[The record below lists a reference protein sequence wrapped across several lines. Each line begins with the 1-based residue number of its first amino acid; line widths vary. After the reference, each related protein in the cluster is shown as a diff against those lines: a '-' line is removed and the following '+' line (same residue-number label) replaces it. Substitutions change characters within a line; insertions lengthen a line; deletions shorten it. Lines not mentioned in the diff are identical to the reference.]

1 MLEELIDRFGEPPKS
16 VQNLLAIAYLKAKAN
31 KCFYTEIKEFEKKIK
46 FTFYYQAKINP
57 ANIMQMA
64 DKYQGALQFVRD
76 AKTPYFEYDREHNTR
91 SKVTSVLEQVET
103 ILEDT
108 KELLLDGGSKEK

>member
-1 MLEELIDRFGEPPKS
+1 MGS
-16 VQNLLAIAYLKAKAN
+16 
-31 KCFYTEIKEFEKKIK
+31 KIK

-76 AKTPYFEYDREHNTR
+76 AKAPYFEYDRKRQTR
-91 SKVTSVLEQVET
+91 KKVTGVLEQVESV
-103 ILEDT
+103 LEDT
-108 KELLLDGGSKEK
+108 RELLVDIEVAEKSEKSVKSEKNSC